1 MASASGHADS
11 GASAGA
17 AASTRVDSLHLP
29 RPDDWHLHLRDGPAL
44 ASLMASMPR
53 TMARAIVMPNLR
65 PPVATAADAAAYRA
79 RILAAR
85 PPGSDFEPL
94 MTLYLTDG
102 TTPGDI
108 DAAADGGVVAAKL
121 YPAGA
126 TTNSHAGVRDI
137 PGLDAVLA
145 RLAARGLPLLL
156 HGEVTDPAVD
166 IFDREAAFLAGPAA
180 GILARHPSLKVVLEH
195 VTTAAGVAFVRAGG
209 ARVAGTITA
218 HHLLFNRNAL
228 FDGGLRP
235 HRYCLPVLKTEADR
249 AALVAAAAS
258 GSPQFFLGTDSAPH
272 DAGAKECACGAAGA
286 FTAHAALE
294 LYAGVFDAAGAL
306 PALRAFACENG
317 PAFYGLRPNAER
329 LPASSVRLRRA
340 PWVVPATYALGP
352 GAVVPLGAGEPC
364 EWKAE
369 VVDEPP
375 PPADAAAGG
384 K

>member
-1 MASASGHADS
+1 MASSSSSASSPA
-11 GASAGA
+11 
-17 AASTRVDSLHLP
+17 RVNVNELHLP

-53 TMARAIVMPNLR
+53 TMARAIVMPNLK
-65 PPVATAADAAAYRA
+65 PPVATAADALAYRA
-79 RILAAR
+79 RVLAAR
-85 PPGSDFEPL
+85 PAGSDFEPL

-102 TTPGDI
+102 TTAADI
-108 DAAADGGVVAAKL
+108 DAAADAGVVAAKL

-126 TTNSHAGVRDI
+126 TTNSHAGVRDV
-137 PGLDAVLA
+137 PALDPALA
-145 RLAARGLPLLL
+145 RLAARGLPLLV

-166 IFDREAAFLAGPAA
+166 IFDREAAFLAGPAR
-180 GILARHPSLKVVLEH
+180 GILARHPRLKVVIEH
-195 VTTAAGVAFVRAGG
+195 LTTAAGVAFVRAGG

-249 AALVAAAAS
+249 AALVEAATS

-272 DAGAKECACGAAGA
+272 DAAAKECACGAAGA

-306 PALRAFACENG
+306 HRLRAFACESG
-317 PAFYGLRPNAER
+317 PAFYGLPPNAAR

-340 PWVVPATYALGP
+340 PWVAPATLALGA
-352 GAVVPLGAGEPC
+352 GAVVPLGAGEPV
-364 EWKAE
+364 EWTAE

-375 PPADAAAGG
+375 PPPDDAA
-384 K
+384 